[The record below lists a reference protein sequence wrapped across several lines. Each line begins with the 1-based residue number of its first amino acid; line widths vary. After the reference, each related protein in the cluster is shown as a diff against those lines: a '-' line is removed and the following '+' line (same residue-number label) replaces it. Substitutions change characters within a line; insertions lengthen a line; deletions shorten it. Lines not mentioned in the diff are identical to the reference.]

1 MKVACQR
8 DCLDGCVLIL
18 EGEGSEA
25 SVRGDPDHQVT
36 RGFTCP
42 KALNFPR
49 YYSSG
54 RRVLYPHIRT
64 VNGFKRVSWDQAL
77 DLIASKLK
85 EVVRE
90 HGPQEI
96 LVFNYSGNTGL
107 INFNYPLRLAYALN
121 AYRVHYTICDEAG
134 ELALELHY
142 GMRYG
147 AFPEDLERAE
157 MVVVWG
163 ANPASSSVHAYRILV
178 DLKVRGVP
186 IWVIDPRRTRTSLLG
201 NYVRIKP
208 GTDSLLAAGISWY
221 LINEIGVDEDFI
233 SKYTVGFE
241 EYSRHISKYT
251 PELVEK
257 VTGVPKRIVRELAE
271 EYAELKPSV
280 TYIGVGMQKTKYG
293 AEAVRIISLIPALVG
308 VHRGFFFCN
317 SSRDFDT
324 AYLQAR
330 HLGEDRRVNMLDVPS
345 MLSSGRFKFLYI
357 YNSNPAVTLPR
368 SDLFRKGMRRED
380 LFSVVHDVM
389 WTETA
394 ELADV
399 VLPATGMFEQEDFVA
414 SWWHPYLA
422 YSPKVWEP
430 LGESRPNW
438 WVVQELS
445 KKLGIETPEFKEDPI
460 RAFEGAV
467 KGSMMLR
474 VPVEEVMR
482 RGYVRLE
489 YPPKHEYQTPSGRIE
504 FYSSTAERLGYSPLP
519 VLEWEEV
526 DLDYPYVLITSSVP
540 KRTSSQDAMPR
551 DLPVRDHVHI
561 SCEDASKLG
570 LKSGDLVLIRSP
582 WSEAISTVEID
593 DSLPSGVL
601 WARRSAKFIKGT
613 VNDLLQDEKQVIAG
627 GNSLNSSRVSI
638 EVLVS
643 GS

>member
-8 DCLDGCVLIL
+8 DCLDGCFLIL
-18 EGEGSEA
+18 EGEGPEA
-25 SVRGDPDHQVT
+25 SVRGDPDHPVT
-36 RGFTCP
+36 KGFACP
-42 KALNFPR
+42 KALNFPS

-64 VNGFKRVSWDQAL
+64 ENGFRRVSWDQAL
-77 DLIASKLK
+77 DVIASKLE
-85 EVVRE
+85 EVMRE
-90 HGPQEI
+90 YGPQEVLI
-96 LVFNYSGNTGL
+96 FNYSGNTGL

-121 AYRVHYTICDEAG
+121 AYRVQYTICDEAG

-163 ANPASSSVHAYRILV
+163 ANPASSSVHAYRILA

-186 IWVIDPRRTRTSLLG
+186 IWVIDPRKTKTSLLG

-208 GTDSLLAAGISWY
+208 GTDSVLAASISWY
-221 LINEIGVDEDFI
+221 LINEMGVDEGFI

-241 EYSRHISKYT
+241 EYARHISKYT
-251 PELVEK
+251 PELVEE
-257 VTGVPKRIVRELAE
+257 VTGVPKRTVRELAE
-271 EYAELKPSV
+271 EYARLKPSV

-293 AEAVRIISLIPALVG
+293 AEAVRIISLISALVG

-324 AYLQAR
+324 AYLQGR

-368 SDLFRKGMRRED
+368 SDLFREGMGRED

-422 YSPKVWEP
+422 YSPKAWEP

-438 WVVQELS
+438 WVVQKLAE
-445 KKLGIETPEFKEDPI
+445 KLGIEAPELKEDPI
-460 RAFEGAV
+460 QAFERAV
-467 KGSMMLR
+467 RGSKMLR
-474 VPVEEVMR
+474 APVEEVMR
-482 RGYVRLE
+482 RGYVKLE

-504 FYSSTAERLGYSPLP
+504 FFSSAAERLGYSPLP
-519 VLEWEEV
+519 VVGWEEV
-526 DLDYPYVLITSSVP
+526 DPDYPYILITSSVP
-540 KRTSSQDAMPR
+540 ERTSSQDTMPS
-551 DLPVRDHVHI
+551 DLLVRDHIYI
-561 SCEDASKLG
+561 SRKDADRLG
-570 LKSGDLVLIRSP
+570 LKTGDLVLLRSP
-582 WSEAISTVEID
+582 WAEAIATVAVD

-601 WARRSAKFIKGT
+601 WARRSAKFIKGA
-613 VNDLLQDEKQVIAG
+613 VNDLLHDEKQVIAG

-643 GS
+643 EG